1 MRRLREKAP
10 ALIRFLV
17 VPAALAFLTAAYNF
31 ARFHSIFDFGY
42 ARIPRVLEEPW
53 YQHGL
58 FSLHAMPGNMYHML
72 FAGFGETPFKF
83 PYIQPNPFGCSIFLA
98 SPFLFLLFRE
108 GGKYKIAA
116 WIAIGLLTAALW
128 SHGNPGGWQF
138 SYRYAMILLPWM
150 FLLLAGNGPVN
161 ISVIE
166 ISLFI
171 VSVAINAVATYQ
183 FLWTTR
189 IHP

>member
-1 MRRLREKAP
+1 MRWN
-10 ALIRFLV
+10 
-17 VPAALAFLTAAYNF
+17 AY
-31 ARFHSIFDFGY
+31 
-42 ARIPRVLEEPW
+42 E
-53 YQHGL
+53 
-58 FSLHAMPGNMYHML
+58 ML
-72 FAGFGETPFKF
+72 FRGMIDLQDF
-83 PYIQPNPFGCSIFLA
+83 PYLQPHAFGCSIFLA

-108 GGKYKIAA
+108 GGKYKVTA
-116 WIAIGLLTAALW
+116 WIAISLLTAVLW

-138 SYRYAMILLPWM
+138 SYRYAIILLPWM

-166 ISLFI
+166 VSLFI